1 MPSRLVNIPAPSEP
15 NVARS
20 TISLRDIPSVSFQP
34 PKQVADLGPKLEH
47 VMFAV
52 FLFVAAEHLP
62 LAPMYI
68 LRALAFLFFTQVVL
82 APATYA
88 DSS

>member
-1 MPSRLVNIPAPSEP
+1 
-15 NVARS
+15 
-20 TISLRDIPSVSFQP
+20 
-34 PKQVADLGPKLEH
+34 
-47 VMFAV
+47 MFAV